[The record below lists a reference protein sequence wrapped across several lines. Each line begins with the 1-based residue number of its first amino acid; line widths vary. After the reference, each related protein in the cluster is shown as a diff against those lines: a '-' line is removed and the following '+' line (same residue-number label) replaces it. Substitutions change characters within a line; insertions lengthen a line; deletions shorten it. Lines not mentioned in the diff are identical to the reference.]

1 MIGRRAIV
9 GLSLL
14 CALMFSAVAAQSA
27 LAVKGTTAFT
37 CVEKAKGDFSDAHCD
52 KAVTAGTGTFGH
64 VEIGE
69 STTELHVTN
78 NKTKASTTE
87 HTPAVLKGEAFKVPT
102 EIDCTKV
109 EGTSSTKNVKEG
121 IDKVMANEG
130 IFSVKYSE
138 CTVTKPTNEKGEHVC
153 KVKEPIEAKG
163 TTTTRVQVIAE
174 KETMGVEFKPE
185 AGKPFTQITYEG
197 AECPLKGL
205 TANVEGTALATG
217 ARGPDNSVSSSGA
230 TLVFTDA
237 MTTETLKFGG
247 KPAGLE
253 STVTVSMGNKEKTEN
268 PITLTTTAN

>member
-27 LAVKGTTAFT
+27 SAVKGTTAFT
-37 CVEKAKGDFSDAHCD
+37 CVAKAKGDFSDAHCD
-52 KAVTAGTGTFGH
+52 TAVPAGTGTFGH

-87 HTPAVLKGEAFKVPT
+87 HTPATLKGEAFKVKT

-130 IFSVKYSE
+130 TFSVKYSE
-138 CTVTKPTNEKGEHVC
+138 CTVTKPNVGGVHVC
-153 KVKEPIEAKG
+153 KVKEPIEASG
-163 TTTTRVQVIAE
+163 TTTTRVQVIGE
-174 KETMGVEFKPE
+174 KETMGVEFKPV
-185 AGKPFTQITYEG
+185 AGKSFTEITYEG
-197 AECPLKGL
+197 AECSLKGL
-205 TANVEGTALATG
+205 TAKVEGTALATG
-217 ARGPDNSVSSSGA
+217 SRGPDNSVSSSGA

-237 MTTETLKFGG
+237 MTTETLKFAGN
-247 KPAGLE
+247 PAGLD
-253 STVTVSMGNKEKTEN
+253 STITVSMGNKEKTEN